1 MKSSLLISTA
11 VAVVIA
17 AVSASTSAAG
27 RTILPGFR
35 SPTGN
40 IRCFVGT
47 SLYCSIR
54 RADYAAKLQAH
65 CLKPDGSGV
74 DWHGFKLRQATR
86 GKVYCTSNPP
96 YDTGKQRPS
105 YRLLAYGKSFAHG
118 SFTCASRVTGITCRN
133 RAGHGIFI
141 SRRSW
146 RAW

>member
-11 VAVVIA
+11 AAIVIA

-27 RTILPGFR
+27 RTVLPGFR
-35 SPTGN
+35 SPSAN

-47 SLYCSIR
+47 SLYCSIG
-54 RADYAAKLQAH
+54 RADYAAKLQAQ

-74 DWHGFKLRQATR
+74 DWHGFKLRPTSR

-96 YDTGKQRPS
+96 YDTGKQRPR
-105 YRLLAYGKSFAHG
+105 YRLLAYGKSFRHG
-118 SFTCASRVTGITCRN
+118 SLTCISRLAGITCRN
-133 RAGHGIFI
+133 RDGHGLFI
-141 SRRSW
+141 SRHSW